1 MTRLVCR
8 IFLARLHAA
17 ASPPNRCL
25 NRSGAAPP
33 PHMTKVYLP
42 KHSTVLR
49 VEHFLVLRLPL
60 HQSAAAPT
68 SCLVHCPAF
77 GFPPSCISARASAP
91 CRPRRAPTHPQT
103 HKMFEKVVVV
113 DCRAHMMGRLASVVA
128 KELLNGQRVVLV
140 RCEAIN
146 ISGSRKLRMSGD
158 QFKDP
163 VLLRE
168 ARQWVALERAGAV
181 CVCGRPLCRRNGVWH
196 RCPPRVC

>member
-1 MTRLVCR
+1 
-8 IFLARLHAA
+8 
-17 ASPPNRCL
+17 
-25 NRSGAAPP
+25 
-33 PHMTKVYLP
+33 
-42 KHSTVLR
+42 
-49 VEHFLVLRLPL
+49 
-60 HQSAAAPT
+60 
-68 SCLVHCPAF
+68 
-77 GFPPSCISARASAP
+77 
-91 CRPRRAPTHPQT
+91 
-103 HKMFEKVVVV
+103 MFEKVVVV

-181 CVCGRPLCRRNGVWH
+181 CVCGRPLCRRNGAWH